1 MLSILATN
9 LSYSFFFTTLFFTT
23 DNLLKYT
30 GTGTNLSIS
39 SLSTL
44 VFRLAK
50 FDFSPKVLILICD
63 IFLKSV
69 FVG

>member
-23 DNLLKYT
+23 DNLLKYK

-63 IFLKSV
+63 INYI
-69 FVG
+69 G